1 MAPATS
7 PGLHSRLCALA
18 TAASCVVHVW
28 VAGSGGHGAWIG
40 LLMVALAAVC
50 VPCTVHIW
58 RHGRVRALRQV
69 TAAAVAM
76 AGLHAVLLL
85 GAGGGGH
92 AHGGGPPSFA
102 PEVAGSS
109 QLLLVIGLELTT
121 ALLAATLVARLR
133 RQAWVDQPGSLAGSP
148 ALRGAMVMSATRSSR
163 G

>member
-1 MAPATS
+1 MTAAMLAPATS
-7 PGLHSRLCALA
+7 PGFHSRLCALV
-18 TAASCVVHVW
+18 TAASCLVHVW
-28 VAGSGGHGAWIG
+28 VAASGGHGVWLG

-58 RHGRVRALRQV
+58 RHGKVRALHRV
-69 TAAAVAM
+69 AAAAVAM

-102 PEVAGSS
+102 AEVTGSS
-109 QLLLVIGLELTT
+109 QLLLVIGLELAT

-133 RQAWVDQPGSLAGSP
+133 RQAGDVG
-148 ALRGAMVMSATRSSR
+148 
-163 G
+163 